1 MIFATLLI
9 ASVACNSH
17 WPEEDGSR
25 GPRNAVLWA
34 TQDSTTDSLTLQHS
48 EQNDRSVTLQ
58 AIAGRTMT
66 RSGQT
71 WQAFGTDELID
82 PGCYLS
88 TMGRLGDTCFGDMID
103 DEEPIEPGL
112 EASIS
117 VPTYGSPSASGRS
130 FFDIAEPP
138 RLSCT
143 GGGDGNGNLRIKVQ
157 ADETGPL
164 IALVSVKANGQTLRE
179 EGVFLNGSAVINL
192 QIPDQLDVTVEA
204 RLMDRAG
211 QVGEAETVEVIAPAS
226 GCSHSA
232 LSALILLG
240 LVGLRRRQPIEG

>member
-1 MIFATLLI
+1 MIYATLLI

-17 WPEEDGSR
+17 WPEEDGRR
-25 GPRNAVLWA
+25 GPQNLILWA
-34 TQDSTTDSLTLQHS
+34 TQDSSTDSVTLQHM
-48 EQNDRSVTLQ
+48 EQNNRTVTFQ

-66 RSGQT
+66 RSGQI
-71 WQAFGTDELID
+71 WQAFETDDRIE
-82 PGCYLS
+82 PGCYFS
-88 TMGRLGDTCFGDMID
+88 NTSGFGDTCIGDTID

-117 VPTYGSPSASGRS
+117 VPTYGSPSTSGQS
-130 FFDIAEPP
+130 LFDIAEPT

-143 GGGDGNGNLRIKVQ
+143 GGGDGNGNLRIKIQ

-192 QIPDQLDVTVEA
+192 QVPDQLDLTVEA
-204 RLMDRAG
+204 RLVDRAG
-211 QVGEAETVEVIAPAS
+211 QVGEAETVEVIARAS

-232 LSALILLG
+232 LSTLILLG